1 MSPKTVDFSNRGLK
15 FDTREDVK
23 QICNQITPE
32 TETLILEGNT
42 FGIEAAA
49 AIGETLASCPNLKY
63 AYFKDMFTS
72 RLKTEV
78 PPALKHL
85 FEGIIQSGAQLIEL
99 DVSDNA
105 FGPHG
110 AKELRPFLESPS
122 AKKLQVLLLNNL
134 GLGIGGGSHMAPA
147 LSELTDLRVLKCGR
161 NRLEVEAS
169 IAIAESLKQI
179 SSLEQFEIYQN
190 GIRPRGIEALAAAL
204 ICNPNLKSLNMMD
217 NTIKSQGARALTEV
231 INQCS
236 SLEALN
242 LSDCLLKN
250 TGASAIIEALAESTS
265 IQDLNLAGNEIGG
278 IDMVMKIEEIL
289 FNKPGLKID
298 LSFNSFGRF
307 VSQLEDTADTNVILT
322 IEDDEGTNDEDED
335 EQDDDGDDGE
345 DEDQGDDEDTY
356 EDISNDESGTGNGHQ
371 ESFSDQTSREIDHH
385 VAQFVSSSMMY
396 YNPVSREIAANC
408 IPSLRKLLEQAKV
421 NASVPYQLSNSILV
435 HLGLL
440 KEESTRKYRQIQN
453 VGPPLSAL
461 AACIDVLEPNDR
473 QTLALFLRE
482 KKVAPPDL
490 LDKF

>member
-1 MSPKTVDFSNRGLK
+1 MASKTVDFSNRSLK
-15 FDTREDVK
+15 LDSREDVK
-23 QICNQITPE
+23 QICNLISPE

-63 AYFKDMFTS
+63 ARFKDMFTS

-134 GLGIGGGSHMAPA
+134 GLGIGGGTHMAPA
-147 LSELTDLRVLKCGR
+147 LSDLTDLRVLKCGR

-169 IAIAESLKQI
+169 MAIAESLQQI
-179 SSLEQFEIYQN
+179 TSLEEFEIYQN

-204 ICNPNLKSLNMMD
+204 VCNRNLKSLNMMD
-217 NTIKSQGARALTEV
+217 NTIKAKGARALTEV
-231 INQCS
+231 IEQCP
-236 SLEALN
+236 SLESLN

-250 TGASAIIEALAESTS
+250 TGAEAIIEALAHSTS
-265 IQDLNLAGNEIGG
+265 IKELNLAGNEIGG
-278 IDMVMKIEEIL
+278 VDMVIKIEKIL
-289 FNKPGLKID
+289 FTKPGLEID
-298 LSFNSFGRF
+298 LSFNSFGGLTSR
-307 VSQLEDTADTNVILT
+307 LEDASNNVVLT
-322 IEDDEGTNDEDED
+322 LEEDEGTNDEEEDDQDE
-335 EQDDDGDDGE
+335 EEDDGE
-345 DEDQGDDEDTY
+345 DEDQGDDDLY
-356 EDISNDESGTGNGHQ
+356 EDISNDEAGTGNGHQ
-371 ESFSDQTSREIDHH
+371 ESFSDQTSREIDLHI
-385 VAQFVSSSMMY
+385 AQFVSSSMLY

-408 IPSLRKLLEQAKV
+408 IPTLKKSLEQAKV
-421 NASVPYQLSNSILV
+421 NASVPFQLSNSILV

-453 VGPPLSAL
+453 VQPPLTAL

-482 KKVAPPDL
+482 KKVASADL
-490 LDKF
+490 LQKF